1 MLFSFQIF
9 LPKIGV
15 GYAFLTEML
24 SLGINIMSNVRCISK
39 YIVPRTSK
47 HVYLF
52 ILAKTSIREHNSF
65 RCENNLSATVH
76 SDSITNLFLETVAP
90 LNSTQ
95 FFIVS
100 CLLFYYQLSVGQ
112 LYVSFIYRWYGGYGI
127 PHRSRSATIHQKGP
141 KHSMRTKTNVPS
153 DWAISCNIC
162 NCNRH

>member
-9 LPKIGV
+9 LPKIGK

-24 SLGINIMSNVRCISK
+24 SLGIKLMSNVRCISQ
-39 YIVPRTSK
+39 YIVPRVPRTSK

-52 ILAKTSIREHNSF
+52 ILAKTPIRKHNSF

-76 SDSITNLFLETVAP
+76 SDSITNLFLETTAP

-100 CLLFYYQLSVGQ
+100 CLLFYWFYYQLSVGQ
-112 LYVSFIYRWYGGYGI
+112 LYMSFIYRWYGGYGI

-153 DWAISCNIC
+153 D
-162 NCNRH
+162 